1 MVLSC
6 LKVLQDNGINL
17 FMELTHI
24 HRPIRIRRIGKM
36 GGCQGSNGKLY
47 LAFKRHNAPGEQEQ
61 SMWLFLIWEI
71 PST

>member
-1 MVLSC
+1 
-6 LKVLQDNGINL
+6 
-17 FMELTHI
+17 
-24 HRPIRIRRIGKM
+24 M